1 MNRVKIVL
9 DADVIIH
16 FSKGDMLSILPNIF
30 PNYNYIVLDKVYE
43 EILGDIKTQLDNQI
57 TFLKNISIENFNPK
71 GEQLKEYAYLL
82 KKFGK
87 GESASMVYCKW
98 NRDIIGSSNL
108 KDIKDYCIQNNIVYL
123 TTFDFL
129 FFAVRKDIISQKQAC
144 AFIESVIKKNSKLP
158 SVEEFKKTYQ
168 QSPKQFKLLGE
179 ME

>member
-1 MNRVKIVL
+1 
-9 DADVIIH
+9 
-16 FSKGDMLSILPNIF
+16 
-30 PNYNYIVLDKVYE
+30 
-43 EILGDIKTQLDNQI
+43 
-57 TFLKNISIENFNPK
+57 
-71 GEQLKEYAYLL
+71 
-82 KKFGK
+82 
-87 GESASMVYCKW
+87 MVYCKW